1 MSSVHTTSAEGG
13 PGPTTPAP
21 ESGSPQAEETGFP
34 GTLPFGARLAAAMDD
49 HGPLCVGI
57 DPHAALLAAW
67 GLPDDAAGLREFSLR
82 VVEALGGR
90 VAAVKPQS
98 AFFER
103 HGSAGIAVLE
113 ETLQAL
119 RAAGTLSILDVKR
132 GDIGSTMGGYAQAY
146 LADGAPLAAD
156 AITVSPY
163 LGYGSLAPA
172 LEAASA
178 TGRGLFVLGLT
189 SNPEGATVQHA
200 VTASGRAV
208 AAAIA
213 DGAAASNAAARA
225 AGTLGS
231 VGLVVGATVGDAVRE
246 TGIDLAATNA
256 PLLAPGVGAQGA
268 GEAELAH
275 VFGAARAQVLAST
288 SRGVLSAGPDRDALC
303 GAAGRAASEA
313 GRALRRQNDTPSNCG
328 PHHLR
333 EGVARL

>member
-1 MSSVHTTSAEGG
+1 MSHEPSAGTTAVGIPARSAG
-13 PGPTTPAP
+13 AP
-21 ESGSPQAEETGFP
+21 RDAEETGSP

-67 GLPDDAAGLREFSLR
+67 GLTDDAAGLREFSLR
-82 VVEALGGR
+82 VVEAIGAR

-113 ETLQAL
+113 ETLEAL
-119 RAAGTLSILDVKR
+119 RDVGALSILDVKR

-146 LADGAPLAAD
+146 LVDAAPLAAD

-172 LEAASA
+172 LEAAGA

-189 SNPEGATVQHA
+189 SNPEGAAVQHA
-200 VTASGRAV
+200 TASSGRAV
-208 AAAIA
+208 AAMIA
-213 DGAAASNAAARA
+213 DGATASNAAARA

-231 VGLVVGATVGDAVRE
+231 IGLVVGATIGDAARDL
-246 TGIDLAATNA
+246 GIDLAATNA

-268 GEAELAH
+268 GEAELAR

-288 SRGVLSAGPDRDALC
+288 SRGVLGAGPDPEALR
-303 GAAGRAASEA
+303 GAAGRAALEA
-313 GRALRRQNDTPSNCG
+313 GRALRR
-328 PHHLR
+328 
-333 EGVARL
+333 